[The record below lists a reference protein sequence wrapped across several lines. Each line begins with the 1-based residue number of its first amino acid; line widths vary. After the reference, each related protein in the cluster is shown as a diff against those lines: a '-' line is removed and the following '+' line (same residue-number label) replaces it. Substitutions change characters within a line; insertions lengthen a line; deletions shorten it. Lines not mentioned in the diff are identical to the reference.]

1 MKRSELT
8 RAQRWAIL
16 GGASVLLSLSMGIR
30 QSWGLFQP
38 HMIRDLGITAADFS
52 LALAIQNIVWGA
64 TQPFVGMIA
73 DRFGARLVAVLSV
86 LIYAAGLL
94 ISLYAESALMLTLGA
109 GVCIGLALS
118 GTGSNIALSVTAR
131 AVSPLKRSV
140 ALGTVSAL
148 GSLGMAIVSP
158 LTQST
163 ISSSGWQMAIVGF
176 LGIAAVM
183 LPAAFLTGGVDK
195 IDIESEAG
203 KEQSVGQMLREAA
216 GHSGYIV
223 MAVAFFVCGLQLVFL
238 TTHLPTYIAICGM
251 DPTVGS
257 TALALIGLFN
267 VLGCYAVGWLG
278 GRYSKRALLGG
289 IYILRSLCIT
299 AYFTLPPSPTVHCRS
314 SRPRWARSGSAS
326 SPLIS
331 GLVVHLFGLR
341 YMATL
346 LGIAFFSHQVGSFF
360 GAWGGGLIYS
370 MLGSYDM
377 AWKSAVAIGLVAGVF
392 QMTMNV
398 RPSPRV
404 AAERSRNL
412 MADRPIG
419 LTGRK
424 TGRRI
429 SISDQSSFSLS
440 SPTVL
445 P

>member
-1 MKRSELT
+1 MNRRELT

-16 GGASVLLSLSMGIR
+16 GGVSLLLSLSMGIR

-38 HMIRDLGITAADFS
+38 HMIRDLGISAADFS

-64 TQPFVGMIA
+64 TQPFVGNIA
-73 DRFGARLVAVLSV
+73 DRFGVRLVAVLSV
-86 LIYAAGLL
+86 LIFAAGLL

-109 GVCIGLALS
+109 GICIGLALS
-118 GTGSNIALSVTAR
+118 GSASSIAMSVTAR
-131 AVSPLKRSV
+131 TVSPLKRMV

-158 LTQST
+158 IAQSL
-163 ISSSGWQMAIVGF
+163 ISSSGWQTAIVAF
-176 LGIAAVM
+176 IGIIAVM
-183 LPAAFLTGGVDK
+183 LPAAFLAGGVDK
-195 IDIESEAG
+195 IDVESEAG

-216 GHSGYIV
+216 DHSGYV
-223 MAVAFFVCGLQLVFL
+223 VLAVAFFVCGLQLVFL

-278 GRYSKRALLGG
+278 ARYSKRALLGG
-289 IYILRSLCIT
+289 IYVLRSLCIT
-299 AYFTLPPSPTVHCRS
+299 AYFTLPPSPTSTLVFAAAMGTLWLS
-314 SRPRWARSGSAS
+314 VA
-326 SPLIS
+326 PLIS

-360 GAWGGGLIYS
+360 GAWGGGLFYS

-377 AWKSAVAIGLVAGVF
+377 AWKSAVAIGLAAGVF

-398 RPSPRV
+398 RPAPRV
-404 AAERSRNL
+404 EAERARNL
-412 MADRPIG
+412 RPIA
-419 LTGRK
+419 
-424 TGRRI
+424 
-429 SISDQSSFSLS
+429 QSG
-440 SPTVL
+440 
-445 P
+445 